1 MAIKKTNFE
10 PDVFGAAMPGQSL
23 TANPGQF
30 PYEKPPM
37 TVDPEVAIDSLVETM
52 REPAAMETIGHLLD
66 AGISAETIA
75 SGYVLSGVAEGLFD
89 ADVAEITKRALI
101 FYIVEIGDEMGIEE
115 INVVDSAPPQG
126 MDTYEGL
133 ELARSLSPDDRY
145 EKKINKLRGNSERIK
160 NLLGEHNLDSEGNA
174 IPSLEAPEEQ
184 GFISRDRGVV

>member
-1 MAIKKTNFE
+1 MAIKKTEFD
-10 PDVFGAAMPGQSL
+10 PDMFGAAMPGQSL

-145 EKKINKLRGNSERIK
+145 EKKINKLRGNSESIK

-174 IPSLEAPEEQ
+174 IPSLEEPEEQ

>member
-37 TVDPEVAIDSLVETM
+37 TVYPEEAIDSLVESM
-52 REPAAMETIGHLLD
+52 SDPAETIGHLLD
-66 AGISAETIA
+66 AGVSAETIA

-101 FYIVEIGDEMGIEE
+101 FYIVEIGDEMDVEE

-145 EKKINKLRGNSERIK
+145 EKKINKLRGNSESIK

-174 IPSLEAPEEQ
+174 IPSLEEPEEQ

>member
-10 PDVFGAAMPGQSL
+10 PDVFGAAMPGQSI
-23 TANPGQF
+23 TANPGQY

-66 AGISAETIA
+66 AGVSAETIA

-101 FYIVEIGDEMGIEE
+101 FYIVEIGDEMDVEE

-145 EKKINKLRGNSERIK
+145 EKKINKLRGNSESIK

-174 IPSLEAPEEQ
+174 IPSLEEPEEQ